1 MVGKNSF
8 RHPTEELE
16 FSYMCSSADKTN
28 VGSESSQLSDLEH
41 REAQSN
47 LRCERV
53 VDRND
58 FTGMSSEETLIEVVE
73 FGQCDLP
80 SGYFDLCGTT
90 EIIVEK
96 VDPVEEF
103 LEHLKKAINCDF
115 RGTKSGQD
123 ID

>member
-1 MVGKNSF
+1 MGKNSF
-8 RHPTEELE
+8 RHPTEERE
-16 FSYMCSSADKTN
+16 SIHVSSPAGKIDK
-28 VGSESSQLSDLEH
+28 GSESSQLSDLEH

-103 LEHLKKAINCDF
+103 LEHLKKAVNYDS